1 MTAATWPKY
10 ADTSG
15 VQQITQDMRDN
26 QKRFRPDD
34 VQRLQ
39 ALIDTDQA
47 FISYTDTE
55 GTVHVEPSMQLLDL
69 IARVSLNPETP

>member
-39 ALIDTDQA
+39 ALI
-47 FISYTDTE
+47 
-55 GTVHVEPSMQLLDL
+55 
-69 IARVSLNPETP
+69 ARVSLNPETP